1 MIFRK
6 AVLIIHGFAGG
17 VYDEERLQY
26 DLNCKKEL
34 DVYNFTL
41 PGHTRNL
48 THDISYR
55 EWIDSAEKH
64 VEILIQKGYRTI
76 YVVGHSMG
84 GILATHVA
92 IKYKEVKK
100 LVLAAPAF
108 QYLDEDSE
116 LKDKVDAIMKNGMN
130 IVKTY
135 HAKELI
141 SRALKVSIP
150 MFIEFHKIV
159 EKSQD
164 KPSKVNIPTLI
175 FQGTN
180 DEIVPQSSSEF
191 VYDNV
196 KGKKWLVYLD
206 GITHDVFRSKKT
218 DKINKEIEKFFLSP
232 IYHEEPIRKW

>member
-26 DLNCKKEL
+26 HLNSKMGL

-48 THDISYR
+48 THDISYK
-55 EWIDSAEKH
+55 EWIESAEKH
-64 VEILIQKGYRTI
+64 VEILIQKGYHTI

-116 LKDKVDAIMKNGMN
+116 LKDKVDALVKNGMN

-135 HAKELI
+135 HAKEIL
-141 SRALKVSIP
+141 SRMLKVSIP
-150 MFIEFHKIV
+150 MLIEFHKIV

-164 KPSKVNIPTLI
+164 LPSKVTVPTLI
-175 FQGTN
+175 FQGTS
-180 DEIVPQSSSEF
+180 DEIVPPTSSEF

-196 KGKKWLVYLD
+196 KGNKWLVYLD
-206 GITHDVFRSKKT
+206 ATTHDIFRSKRT
-218 DKINKEIEKFFLSP
+218 DMVNKEIEKFFLSP
-232 IYHEEPIRKW
+232 IYREKNIRKW

>member
-26 DLNCKKEL
+26 HLNSKMGL

-41 PGHTRNL
+41 PWHTRNL
-48 THDISYR
+48 THDISYQ

-64 VEILIQKGYRTI
+64 VEILIQKGYHTI
-76 YVVGHSMG
+76 YVIGHSMG

-116 LKDKVDAIMKNGMN
+116 LKDKVDAIVKNGMN

-135 HAKELI
+135 HAKEIL
-141 SRALKVSIP
+141 SRMLKVSIP
-150 MFIEFHKIV
+150 MLVEFHKIV

-164 KPSKVNIPTLI
+164 KPSKVMVPTLI
-175 FQGTN
+175 FQGTS
-180 DEIVPQSSSEF
+180 DEIVPKTSSEF

-196 KGKKWLVYLD
+196 KGKRWLVYLD
-206 GITHDVFRSKKT
+206 GITHDIFRSKKT
-218 DKINKEIEKFFLSP
+218 DKVNKEIEKFLLSSM
-232 IYHEEPIRKW
+232 YREENIRNW

>member
-1 MIFRK
+1 MILRK

-26 DLNCKKEL
+26 HLNSKWEL

-41 PGHTRNL
+41 PGHKRNL
-48 THDISYR
+48 THDISYK
-55 EWIDSAEKH
+55 EWIESTEKH
-64 VEILIQKGYRTI
+64 VELLIQKGYRTI

-108 QYLDEDSE
+108 QYLDEDSDF
-116 LKDKVDAIMKNGMN
+116 KDKFDALVKNGVN

-135 HAKELI
+135 HAKEIL
-141 SRALKVSIP
+141 SRMLKVSIP
-150 MFIEFHKIV
+150 MLMEFHKIV
-159 EKSQD
+159 ENSQD
-164 KPSKVNIPTLI
+164 KPTQVTVPTLI
-175 FQGTN
+175 FQGTK
-180 DEIVPQSSSEF
+180 DEIVPQTSSEF

-196 KGKKWLVYLD
+196 KGKKWLVYLN
-206 GITHDVFRSKKT
+206 GITHDIFSSKKT
-218 DKINKEIEKFFLSP
+218 DIINKEIERFFLSA
-232 IYHEEPIRKW
+232 IYHEESIRKL

>member
-1 MIFRK
+1 MILRK

-26 DLNCKKEL
+26 HLNSKWEL

-41 PGHTRNL
+41 PGHKRNL
-48 THDISYR
+48 THDISYK
-55 EWIDSAEKH
+55 EWIESTEKH
-64 VEILIQKGYRTI
+64 VELLIQKGYRTI

-108 QYLDEDSE
+108 QYLDEDSDF
-116 LKDKVDAIMKNGMN
+116 KDKFDALVKNGVN

-135 HAKELI
+135 HAKEIL
-141 SRALKVSIP
+141 SRMLKVSIP
-150 MFIEFHKIV
+150 MLMEFHKIV
-159 EKSQD
+159 ENSQD
-164 KPSKVNIPTLI
+164 KPAQVTVPTLI
-175 FQGTN
+175 FQGTK
-180 DEIVPQSSSEF
+180 DEIVPQTSSEF

-196 KGKKWLVYLD
+196 KGKKWLVYLN
-206 GITHDVFRSKKT
+206 GITHDIFSSKKT
-218 DKINKEIEKFFLSP
+218 DIINKEIERFFLSA
-232 IYHEEPIRKW
+232 IYHEESIRKW

>member
-1 MIFRK
+1 MILRK

-26 DLNCKKEL
+26 HLNSKWEL

-41 PGHTRNL
+41 PGHKRNL
-48 THDISYR
+48 THDISYK
-55 EWIDSAEKH
+55 EWIESTEKH
-64 VEILIQKGYRTI
+64 VELLIQKGYRTI

-108 QYLDEDSE
+108 QYLDEDSDF
-116 LKDKVDAIMKNGMN
+116 KDKFDALVKNGVN

-135 HAKELI
+135 HAKEIL
-141 SRALKVSIP
+141 SRMLKVSIP
-150 MFIEFHKIV
+150 MLMEFHKIV
-159 EKSQD
+159 ENSQD
-164 KPSKVNIPTLI
+164 KPTQVTVPTLI
-175 FQGTN
+175 FQGTK
-180 DEIVPQSSSEF
+180 DEIVPQTSSEF

-196 KGKKWLVYLD
+196 KGKKWLVYLN
-206 GITHDVFRSKKT
+206 GITHDIFSSKKT
-218 DKINKEIEKFFLSP
+218 DIINKEIERFFLSA
-232 IYHEEPIRKW
+232 IYHEESIRKW

>member
-1 MIFRK
+1 MIIRK

-26 DLNCKKEL
+26 HLNSELEL

-41 PGHTRNL
+41 PGHKRNL

-55 EWIDSAEKH
+55 EWLDSAEKH
-64 VEILIQKGYRTI
+64 VEMLIQKGYRTI

-108 QYLDEDSE
+108 QYLDEDTE
-116 LKDKVDAIMKNGMN
+116 LKDKVDALVKNGIN

-135 HAKELI
+135 HAKEIL
-141 SRALKVSIP
+141 SRMLKVSIP
-150 MFIEFHKIV
+150 MLMEFNKIV
-159 EKSQD
+159 EYSQD
-164 KPSKVNIPTLI
+164 KPSKVTVPTLI

-180 DEIVPQSSSEF
+180 DEIVPQTSSEF
-191 VYDNV
+191 VYNNV
-196 KGKKWLVYLD
+196 KGKKWLVYLE
-206 GITHDVFRSKKT
+206 GITHDIFCSRKT
-218 DKINKEIEKFFLSP
+218 DVVNREIEKFFLSP
-232 IYHEEPIRKW
+232 IYHEKPIRKW